1 VYAVLHVGL
10 VVALVAGIMLV
21 GHGKVVPRHIR
32 QLRKAQEANHFAEAL
47 VTKRCTH
54 ATVPWPVITTDGM
67 LVAWLCEDCT
77 EERDTF
83 RCPPRKAKPISLN
96 IPEHDHEWTELRSMD
111 NWLVHRYCH
120 CGTHYSVTSEIAW
133 ELDRWTAR
141 CNDGSKPTYNARPR
155 W

>member
-1 VYAVLHVGL
+1 MSSATTVVYAVLHVGL

-54 ATVPWPVITTDGM
+54 ATVPWPVITTDGT
-67 LVAWLCEDCT
+67 LVAWLCEDCM

-83 RCPPRKAKPISLN
+83 KPPPRKAKPIHPAL
-96 IPEHDHEWTELRSMD
+96 IPHEHEWTELRSMD
-111 NWLVHRYCH
+111 SHIIQRSCR
-120 CGTHYSVTSEIAW
+120 CGQNYKYVDTYDVVSSLEW
-133 ELDRWTAR
+133 EVR
-141 CNDGSKPTYNARPR
+141 
-155 W
+155 